1 MIYINVIV
9 INNPL
14 CLCGKTEDV
23 YHFFFSCKNY
33 SRARNNMFDQLF
45 MLDLFNSDTNLLL
58 YGNNNLPLHI
68 NNSIF
73 ASVQKFIDESLIF
86 K

>member
-1 MIYINVIV
+1 MV
-9 INNPL
+9 
-14 CLCGKTEDV
+14 KQKDV
-23 YHFFFSCKNY
+23 YQFFFSCYNY

-45 MLDLFNSDTNLLL
+45 MLDLVNIDTNLLL

-68 NNSIF
+68 NKSIF
-73 ASVQKFIDESLIF
+73 ASVQKFIDESLTL